1 MKELIYGITK
11 GTSAF
16 LPYAGRKAPKEA
28 HEGGGEYA
36 CRGYEYPRAA
46 HILPLLSILP
56 LLRAVSIIYTYCLAA
71 LR

>member
-1 MKELIYGITK
+1 MKDLIYGITK

-16 LPYAGRKAPKEA
+16 LPHAGRKAPKEA

-36 CRGYEYPRAA
+36 RRGYEYPRAA

-56 LLRAVSIIYTYCLAA
+56 LLRGEAVFYP
-71 LR
+71 